1 MIVAGFDLGG
11 KNNFGWCVLRANP
24 FDVALDRNDV
34 AVGTAEHAIAAR
46 DAVVAELGGEV
57 ALEAAAID
65 APLFWQPAGQEI
77 DREVHALHL
86 NSLRGGCLVQGLLV
100 GRELKATFPRLR
112 LTEVYPRWLADQIE
126 SNPTIRKNLQNLHA
140 HERDAFLAVLAAWA
154 MIEGRKGWR
163 NRIPVD
169 NNEVWM
175 PIGEREYWL
184 PSNLA

>member
-1 MIVAGFDLGG
+1 MIVAGFDPGG

-46 DAVVAELGGEV
+46 DAVVAELGGKV
-57 ALEAAAID
+57 VLEAAGID
-65 APLFWQPAGQEI
+65 APLFWQPAGREI

-100 GRELKATFPRLR
+100 GRELKAMFPRIR
-112 LTEVYPRWLADQIE
+112 LTEVYPKMLIDYLNNGQKVWNNE
-126 SNPTIRKNLQNLHA
+126 
-140 HERDAFLAVLAAWA
+140 HERDAFLAAIAAWA
-154 MIEGRKGWR
+154 MIEGRTGWR

-175 PIGEREYWL
+175 PIGEVEYWL